1 MLLWTIVNTIERCG
15 RSSTSTTVGWM
26 KIDPADLIDAHEVA
40 EILGLA
46 TNRAVSTYRQR
57 YEDFPGPALEKGS
70 GKCILWVRAD
80 VERWARARGR

>member
-1 MLLWTIVNTIERCG
+1 MV
-15 RSSTSTTVGWM
+15 SAM

-57 YEDFPGPALEKGS
+57 YDDFPLPALEKGS
-70 GKCILWVRAD
+70 GKCILWLRAD
-80 VERWARARGR
+80 IYQWARAHGRDPFTP

>member
-1 MLLWTIVNTIERCG
+1 
-15 RSSTSTTVGWM
+15 M

-57 YEDFPGPALEKGS
+57 YDDFPEPALEKGS

-80 VERWARARGR
+80 VERWAASHGR